1 MKKWLTLLL
10 ASTLMLTACGKSN
23 EKASLEKS
31 INQLEKETY
40 KLKKINSKIS
50 KIVFRKILMNCLL
63 KILQKNHLKRAN
75 QILVRKM
82 VQTRHLLTIQN
93 NQQKHRSQIN
103 LKHHLRTLSSPVNR
117 IKMLIKKHRTKR
129 QQIKTKIQRARLTHN
144 LPFNQRLMV
153 H

>member
-1 MKKWLTLLL
+1 
-10 ASTLMLTACGKSN
+10 MLTACGKSN

-31 INQLEKETY
+31 INQLEKEN
-40 KLKKINSKIS
+40 KDLKKQKKDLQTQKINSKIS